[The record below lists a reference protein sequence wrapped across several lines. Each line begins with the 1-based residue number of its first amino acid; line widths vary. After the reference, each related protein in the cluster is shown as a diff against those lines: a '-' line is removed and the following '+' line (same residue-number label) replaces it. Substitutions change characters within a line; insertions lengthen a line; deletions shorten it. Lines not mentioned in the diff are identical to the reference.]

1 MKSVILYFPYIIN
14 LKAFVA
20 TEKLSVSIDAADLF
34 LKTMLN
40 EGQIEK
46 ACSTYGA
53 VLVYIDVLRITFFLP
68 NFLLNPLLPD
78 NFSP

>member
-1 MKSVILYFPYIIN
+1 MKSVVLYFPYIIN

-20 TEKLSVSIDAADLF
+20 TERLSVSIDPADLF

-53 VLVYIDVLRITFFLP
+53 VLV
-68 NFLLNPLLPD
+68 
-78 NFSP
+78 